1 MVYKSLTIHQK
12 KGGRSLK
19 WAHCKRNLVSSGK
32 QAAYKLSGTKRSLSS
47 LKKVPRPLLRQ
58 DNTCSNDNTI
68 VVSYINK
75 EGGMR
80 SGSLCALLWRILTWC
95 TRKQVT
101 QSSIHSRPAEHGSRQ
116 AIQAKPDHP
125 NGVVSPSRDLPN
137 NMQQVAQVKKI
148 DLFATRF
155 NNKLPLF
162 VSPVPDPL
170 ATAVDALGLPWE
182 DLDTYAFPPSA
193 ILGKVVEKLQDSPCK
208 RIILIAPGWP
218 NMPWFWDQV
227 AMSS

>member
-1 MVYKSLTIHQK
+1 M
-12 KGGRSLK
+12 GRSLK
-19 WAHCKRNLVSSGK
+19 RFHCKRNLVSSGK

-58 DNTCSNDNTI
+58 DNTCSTHNTT

-101 QSSIHSRPAEHGSRQ
+101 QSSTHSRPAERCSRQ

-125 NGVVSPSRDLPN
+125 NGVVSPSRGLPN
-137 NMQQVAQVKKI
+137 KMQQVAPAKNRLLQQAGHV
-148 DLFATRF
+148 THR
-155 NNKLPLF
+155 P
-162 VSPVPDPL
+162 
-170 ATAVDALGLPWE
+170 
-182 DLDTYAFPPSA
+182 A
-193 ILGKVVEKLQDSPCK
+193 ISMRG
-208 RIILIAPGWP
+208 ILIAEVSAHDGGWYVHSGGRSP
-218 NMPWFWDQV
+218 PRYVRNGRCFKEK
-227 AMSS
+227 SLFEEKK